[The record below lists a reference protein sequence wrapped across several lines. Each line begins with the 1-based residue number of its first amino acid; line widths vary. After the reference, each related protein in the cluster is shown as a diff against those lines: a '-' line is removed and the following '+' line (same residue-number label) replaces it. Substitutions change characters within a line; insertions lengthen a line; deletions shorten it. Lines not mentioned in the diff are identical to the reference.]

1 MSDWQHALSI
11 FADAAPDDVRWMLV
25 GSAAT
30 RLHGADVDP
39 ADVDILVHPETP
51 DDALLRLASC
61 LSDHAVDGPASQS
74 LEHFMSARDQSL
86 LAAGA
91 WLFGRW
97 MIDGYKLEVARIRE
111 PVDPLSLLETQGL
124 VIWSVREVVQW
135 RGRSVP
141 VVPLEVQLATVVL
154 RGQAEREESVRA
166 ALTERGFDH
175 ELQERAMVARG
186 LNRHR

>member
-1 MSDWQHALSI
+1 
-11 FADAAPDDVRWMLV
+11 MLV

-51 DDALLRLASC
+51 DDALLRLAGA
-61 LSDHAVDGPASQS
+61 LSDHVVDGPASQN
-74 LEHFMSARDQSL
+74 LEHFMSTRDQSL

-97 MIDGYKLEVARIRE
+97 MIDGCKLEVARIQE
-111 PVDPLSLLETQGL
+111 PVDPSSLLETHGL
-124 VIWSVREVVQW
+124 VIWSFREDIEW
-135 RGRSVP
+135 RGRSLP
-141 VVPLEVQLATVVL
+141 VVPLEVQLATVVV
-154 RGQAEREESVRA
+154 RGQTEREKTVRA
-166 ALTERGFDH
+166 ALTERGYDH

-186 LNRHR
+186 LDPHR